1 MLTIKPILKR
11 ASQKR
16 LTIKII
22 YPISDIFYVAY
33 DIIIIRLFCP
43 NVKLKCEK
51 YSILADF
58 LAQTAY
64 FGKIMHIFHK
74 IGGFLL
80 IAADEA
86 LGFYLPLSLR
96 L

>member
-1 MLTIKPILKR
+1 MLAIKPILKR

-33 DIIIIRLFCP
+33 DIIIIRRFCP

-58 LAQTAY
+58 LAKTAH
-64 FGKIMHIFHK
+64 FSENLRF
-74 IGGFLL
+74 L
-80 IAADEA
+80 IAAHET
-86 LGFYLPLSLR
+86 LRFYLPLSLR
-96 L
+96 F

>member
-33 DIIIIRLFCP
+33 DIIIIRPFCP

-51 YSILADF
+51 YSTLGCF
-58 LAQTAY
+58 LAKTAY
-64 FGKIMHIFHK
+64 FGKIMHIFQQ
-74 IGGFLL
+74 IFGFL
-80 IAADEA
+80 ITADET